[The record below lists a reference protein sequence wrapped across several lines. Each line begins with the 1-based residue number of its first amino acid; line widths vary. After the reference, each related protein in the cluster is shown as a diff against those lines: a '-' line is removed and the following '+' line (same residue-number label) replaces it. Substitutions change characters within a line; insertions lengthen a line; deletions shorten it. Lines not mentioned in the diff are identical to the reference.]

1 MKSKVAFIGV
11 LIVVL
16 VAVLG
21 VELVKVDAGANSNS
35 ATGVVNIRK
44 VLQTC
49 NRSQQYR
56 EEAQAAE
63 TKIMDELNGLRNE
76 IMAAESALNTV
87 KQGTTDYLKSE
98 EDLNTKKAS
107 FTSKQKY
114 YQQKYATQDLEWT
127 QKIYQDILKAVGEV
141 AKTKGLNVVL
151 EQNKP
156 EFPVESLEQL
166 MMVISDLKVLYS
178 EGAVDI
184 TDDVITKIDAMK

>member
-11 LIVVL
+11 LIV
-16 VAVLG
+16 ASIAFLG
-21 VELVKVDAGANSNS
+21 FELVQVDAGSNSNS
-35 ATGVVNIRK
+35 TTGVVNIRK
-44 VLQTC
+44 VLQKC
-49 NRSQQYR
+49 DRSLKYR
-56 EEAQAAE
+56 DEAQEVE
-63 TKIMDELNGLRNE
+63 TKIMDELNSLRNE
-76 IMAAESALNTV
+76 IMAAESALNTI
-87 KQGTTDYLKSE
+87 KQGTQDYLKSE

-107 FTSKQKY
+107 IISKQKF

-127 QKIYQDILKAVGEV
+127 QKIYQDILKAIGEI

-151 EQNKP
+151 EQNEP
-156 EFPVESLEQL
+156 EFPVDSLEQL